1 MKKNLVLL
9 GMMAVGKTTVGKIV
23 AKKQGLEFID
33 TDSVIEKECGMKI
46 AEIFNTKGESFFRTK
61 EEEEVLKT
69 LKKTNCVIALGGGAF
84 INKSIRNN
92 ILGSA
97 TSIWLDID
105 LKVLN
110 ERIKWNKKRP
120 LLNEYNNQ
128 KRINEIYAE
137 RKSIYKLAD
146 YKILCNDLTEESIA
160 KKIITYYED
169 H

>member
-1 MKKNLVLL
+1 MSSRRAELRWRSASRNPEFSSVRSAELVSI
-9 GMMAVGKTTVGKIV
+9 T
-23 AKKQGLEFID
+23 F
-33 TDSVIEKECGMKI
+33 
-46 AEIFNTKGESFFRTK
+46 
-61 EEEEVLKT
+61 
-69 LKKTNCVIALGGGAF
+69 
-84 INKSIRNN
+84 SIR
-92 ILGSA
+92 IIRS
-97 TSIWLDID
+97 SIWLDID

-128 KRINEIYAE
+128 KRINEIYDE

>member
-1 MKKNLVLL
+1 
-9 GMMAVGKTTVGKIV
+9 MMAVGKTTVGKIV

-128 KRINEIYAE
+128 KRINEIYDE